1 MVLPG
6 IAGQID
12 TLAITQAFASSA
24 LASSAFPASAFAPSL
39 SIGDLYLRQQCQL
52 KPRKKKETV

>member
-6 IAGQID
+6 IARQID

-39 SIGDLYLRQQCQL
+39 SIGDLYLRQCQL